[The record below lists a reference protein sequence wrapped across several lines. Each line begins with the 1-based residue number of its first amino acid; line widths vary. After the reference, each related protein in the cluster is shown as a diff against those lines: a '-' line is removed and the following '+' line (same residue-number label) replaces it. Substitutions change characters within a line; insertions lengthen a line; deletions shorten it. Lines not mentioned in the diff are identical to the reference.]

1 MNFFKT
7 ILPNLPEYRRLDK
20 HIDNNYLPIGVTGV
34 SAVHKAH
41 LITSLCMNKNKK
53 AFVIASNEP
62 EAYKFVNDFTAM
74 GCRAFLYP
82 VRDYTFRDIEG
93 QSSEYTHNRLEVL
106 ANITYGLFDVIVF
119 CIDAAMQLT
128 IPKDML
134 EVNTLELHAQ
144 DDITIEDLCIDLLHL
159 GYERTSKVEGIGQF
173 SIRGDII
180 DFFTPNS
187 PQPTR
192 IELWGNT
199 IDTISQFEL
208 DTQRRIQTIDYIR
221 VIPTTEI
228 LIDDKYA
235 LAEKIE
241 ALAKNLKGK
250 HAVTATNILHMQAQ
264 QLRDGLIPSSQDK
277 FLTLVYNTQETILDY
292 MDKDIMLFLSEPAK
306 VRDRVSSTTWRW
318 HEDLKG
324 LLESGDLCR
333 GLDDFWKDSIYL
345 ENHLRNHGVI
355 YLDMFVHQGYSI
367 PIRDSVNFTAIQLSS
382 WSGSFALLCDDL
394 KSTDIAKM
402 KCAVLAGTDK
412 AARSLA
418 EDLVNADIPTQYSD
432 NINEL
437 QSGIVTVL
445 PGTLS
450 AGFEYPLIYTKV
462 ITHGQITQKRHSTPH
477 KQKHTKNIYNLSE
490 LTVGDCVVHTSH
502 GIGIFNG
509 VKKITMNGI
518 VKDYITISY
527 DKGDILYVPV
537 TQLDLVS
544 KYVGSYENTSIKLN
558 KLGTNDWKKTKSRVR
573 ANVKDIAD
581 HLIKLYTERMKT
593 KGYCFSK
600 DNEWQ
605 KDFERHFEYDE
616 TDDQLR
622 CIQEIKHD
630 MESDVPMDRLLC
642 GDVGFGK
649 TEVALRAAF
658 KCVCDSK
665 QCAMLVPTTIL
676 AWQHYQTVSRR
687 FEGFPVRIELLSRFR
702 TQKQQNEILKKL
714 SKGDIDM
721 VIGTHRLVQN
731 DVKFRD
737 LGLVIIDEEQRF
749 GVKQK
754 EHFKNSFK
762 NVDVL
767 TLSATPIPR
776 TLNMAMSGIRDMST
790 LDEAPR
796 DRQPIQTYVLEHNP
810 IILTDAIL
818 KELRRGGQVY
828 YLHNRVETISQVA
841 GRLKKEIPDAKIGI
855 AHGKMDESKL
865 AEIWEQVISQEI
877 NVLVCTT
884 IIETG
889 VDIPNVNTLIIEDA
903 DHMGLAQLHQ
913 IRGRVG
919 RSTRRAYAYLTF
931 HRNKVLSDIAQRRL
945 AAIKEFTEFGSGVKI
960 AMRDLELRGAGNIL
974 GGQQHG
980 YMADVG
986 YEMYIKLLNNAV
998 SEAKG
1003 EKVEESVDNECLID
1017 IQISAY
1023 IPDSYISSTSDRIEM
1038 YRHIS
1043 DIQTDSDVS
1052 DVTDELIDRFGEI
1065 PSSVLNLIDIA
1076 LIRSLARSHHIY
1088 EIKQNNNSLFLYQ
1101 QKIDLQFVSELTT
1114 KNMYKVLVNASS
1126 KPYISIEY
1134 KNDNVI
1140 DVLKSIL

>member
-1 MNFFKT
+1 
-7 ILPNLPEYRRLDK
+7 
-20 HIDNNYLPIGVTGV
+20 
-34 SAVHKAH
+34 
-41 LITSLCMNKNKK
+41 
-53 AFVIASNEP
+53 
-62 EAYKFVNDFTAM
+62 
-74 GCRAFLYP
+74 
-82 VRDYTFRDIEG
+82 
-93 QSSEYTHNRLEVL
+93 
-106 ANITYGLFDVIVF
+106 
-119 CIDAAMQLT
+119 
-128 IPKDML
+128 
-134 EVNTLELHAQ
+134 
-144 DDITIEDLCIDLLHL
+144 
-159 GYERTSKVEGIGQF
+159 
-173 SIRGDII
+173 
-180 DFFTPNS
+180 
-187 PQPTR
+187 
-192 IELWGNT
+192 
-199 IDTISQFEL
+199 
-208 DTQRRIQTIDYIR
+208 
-221 VIPTTEI
+221 
-228 LIDDKYA
+228 
-235 LAEKIE
+235 
-241 ALAKNLKGK
+241 
-250 HAVTATNILHMQAQ
+250 
-264 QLRDGLIPSSQDK
+264 
-277 FLTLVYNTQETILDY
+277 
-292 MDKDIMLFLSEPAK
+292 
-306 VRDRVSSTTWRW
+306 
-318 HEDLKG
+318 
-324 LLESGDLCR
+324 
-333 GLDDFWKDSIYL
+333 
-345 ENHLRNHGVI
+345 
-355 YLDMFVHQGYSI
+355 
-367 PIRDSVNFTAIQLSS
+367 
-382 WSGSFALLCDDL
+382 
-394 KSTDIAKM
+394 
-402 KCAVLAGTDK
+402 
-412 AARSLA
+412 
-418 EDLVNADIPTQYSD
+418 
-432 NINEL
+432 
-437 QSGIVTVL
+437 
-445 PGTLS
+445 
-450 AGFEYPLIYTKV
+450 
-462 ITHGQITQKRHSTPH
+462 
-477 KQKHTKNIYNLSE
+477 
-490 LTVGDCVVHTSH
+490 
-502 GIGIFNG
+502 
-509 VKKITMNGI
+509 
-518 VKDYITISY
+518 
-527 DKGDILYVPV
+527 
-537 TQLDLVS
+537 
-544 KYVGSYENTSIKLN
+544 
-558 KLGTNDWKKTKSRVR
+558 
-573 ANVKDIAD
+573 
-581 HLIKLYTERMKT
+581 
-593 KGYCFSK
+593 
-600 DNEWQ
+600 
-605 KDFERHFEYDE
+605 
-616 TDDQLR
+616 
-622 CIQEIKHD
+622 
-630 MESDVPMDRLLC
+630 MDRLLC